1 MTRWDCDVKLWR
13 GVPCSFPAFHGWPAP
28 MFDIVLSSTASLR
41 YTCCPSCLRWV
52 PETPWYHDCMKH
64 VVSVPTTTTTT
75 TTRSVAAAITARTK
89 TAELVNIDTCGSTLS
104 NDSESEDGPRS
115 PVYVISTE
123 ENYKNNRCNLCQD
136 LFRLQFLHDIED
148 WVFMD
153 CVEHEGSLVHE
164 CCRDIVLG

>member
-41 YTCCPSCLRWV
+41 YVACPSCLKWV
-52 PETPWYHDCMKH
+52 PETPWYHDCTRH
-64 VVSVPTTTTTT
+64 VVPVPTTTVTT
-75 TTRSVAAAITARTK
+75 VAAVAAV
-89 TAELVNIDTCGSTLS
+89 AETNDTNIDTCDSTLS
-104 NDSESEDGPRS
+104 DDDPESEDRPRS

-123 ENYKNNRCNLCQD
+123 ENYDKIRCDLCQD
-136 LFRLQFLHDIED
+136 RFHLQFLHDIED

-164 CCRDIVLG
+164 CCRDIVYD